1 MKNKMQRMMGILC
14 ALLLLTVC
22 LPGYAA
28 VIDDVR
34 EVTYY
39 QNGSVVAKD
48 EIQPGQLSATV
59 RIKSSSDQQISYH
72 TVLAVYAKADHKLL
86 DVAYQPQ
93 IAILKDPNTS
103 VSGTWQADRTVSTGT
118 VTVQN
123 ADDTVSLYVW
133 KDMTPIGKNG
143 ENSETDLAF
152 TSHQVLSGVKVGSY
166 PTFVQ
171 NGQKVILVYTD
182 EEISNE
188 DVTVSDLPAGCSY
201 TVASD
206 RSSLTLTKEDGTQTT
221 YAIIATTLFEGFDF
235 QDNTPGDLA
244 TSTAGSGYK
253 DGWYWNQGKD
263 VTYAAGSGVA
273 YVADPQDED
282 NIAIK
287 ITDSDTTNSIIA
299 RYNTTYSF
307 PFSVSYRVMYTA
319 PNDTD
324 DPSYSDLKIVNQSFQ
339 EMNNMTVRRLSEE
352 TKEYNVYTGND
363 VCHRYYLSG
372 DKWNEY
378 ELVFLDANT
387 VKYYINGTYL
397 YTLSAKNAAPL
408 GDIRF
413 KTGGERTSVCY
424 LDDVVIRDLSPK
436 IKSVTATE
444 TGGNTVSAL
453 EYAGTIYVNADN
465 LDSVQNITVKADNA
479 AKEIRY
485 DQSNAKVWIGDFQ
498 YPVVAKNFFADTF
511 ENGTVDSNGN
521 VKTTVGDKEYTW
533 GVMDQEVS
541 ADGKKYRYIDV
552 EEESDNHYITV
563 AQLGSADG
571 TDKKPGLKLTLPTE
585 YQSIQGVFDFDVRYR
600 VPAQTVAAT
609 PINVTLG
616 QTGVAVDATQNNAD
630 FTMKAE
636 PNYGFIALAAGG
648 KSYYGLRP
656 TGIKSTSDGTIQMGA
671 YDGLKSSQNGG
682 NLSATMKM
690 GQWHHCRI
698 VYKAPQNA
706 DGSSQ
711 DATAEIY
718 IDGNFVKEVENAS
731 AATVKQII
739 AQTGSK
745 RLCHLDYDNIIFLPL
760 S

>member
-1 MKNKMQRMMGILC
+1 MKKKMQRMMGILC
-14 ALLLLTVC
+14 AVLLLTVC

-72 TVLAVYAKADHKLL
+72 TVLAVYAKDDHKLL

-93 IAILKDPNTS
+93 IAILKDQNTG

-123 ADDTVSLYVW
+123 ADDKVSLYVW
-133 KDMTPIGKNG
+133 KDMTPIGKSG

-152 TSHQVLSGVKVGSY
+152 TSHQVLSGVKVGNY

-206 RSSLTLTKEDGTQTT
+206 RSSLTLAKEDGTQTT
-221 YAIIATTLFEGFDF
+221 YAIIPTTLFEGFDF
-235 QDNTPGDLA
+235 QDKTPGDLA

-253 DGWYWNQGKD
+253 DGWYWNQEKD
-263 VTYAAGSGVA
+263 ITYAAGSGVA

-319 PNDTD
+319 PNETD

-387 VKYYINGTYL
+387 VRYYINGTYL

-413 KTGGERTSVCY
+413 KTGDKRTSVCY

-453 EYAGTIYVNADN
+453 EYGGTIYVNADN
-465 LDSVQNITVKADNA
+465 LDIVQNITVKADNA

-485 DQSNAKVWIGDFQ
+485 DQSDAKVWIGDFQ
-498 YPVVAKNFFADTF
+498 YPVVAKKFFADTF

-521 VKTTVGDKEYTW
+521 VKTTVGSETHQWSVLYR
-533 GVMDQEVS
+533 EVS
-541 ADGKKYRYIDV
+541 NDTKYRYIDV
-552 EEESDNHYITV
+552 EEESNNHYITV
-563 AQLGSADG
+563 VALGSANG
-571 TDKKPGLKLTLPTE
+571 EDKKPGFKLALPTE
-585 YQSIQGVFDFDVRYR
+585 YQSVQGVFDFDVRYR
-600 VPAQTVAAT
+600 VPAQTVAASPT
-609 PINVTLG
+609 ALTLG
-616 QTGVAVDATQNNAD
+616 QTNVAVDATQHNSS
-630 FTMKAE
+630 FTMAAN
-636 PNYGFIALAAGG
+636 PCYGFIALAANGQP
-648 KSYYGLRP
+648 YYGIKP
-656 TGIKSTSDGTIQMGA
+656 TSIQDATKGTVNMKT
-671 YDGLKSSQNGG
+671 YDKLKSSQDGVG
-682 NLSATMKM
+682 LTAMKL
-690 GQWHHCRI
+690 GQWYHCRI
-698 VYKAPQNA
+698 VYKAPTDA
-706 DGSSQ
+706 AGSSQ
-711 DATAEIY
+711 GATAEIY
-718 IDGNFVKEVENAS
+718 IDGNLVKTVEDAT
-731 AATVKQII
+731 AAKITQII
-739 AQTGSK
+739 AETGGK